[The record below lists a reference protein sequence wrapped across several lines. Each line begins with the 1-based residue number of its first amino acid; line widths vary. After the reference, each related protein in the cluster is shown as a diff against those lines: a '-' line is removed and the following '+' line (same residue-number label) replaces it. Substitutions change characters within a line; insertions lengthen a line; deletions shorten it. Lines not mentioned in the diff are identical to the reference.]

1 MANEIS
7 VSVWLSVSK
16 HGASNAGAGSRT
28 LTMAGDQMINNV
40 QIISSVAPEAVV
52 LGDVGTIGYVFL
64 KNLDST
70 NYVEI
75 DSVNTLDNWPQRL
88 LPGEFILLKPEG
100 ITMYALANDAP
111 VNLQVLA
118 VEL

>member
-7 VSVWLSVSK
+7 VSVSLSASK
-16 HGASNAGAGSRT
+16 HGAANAAAGSLT

-40 QIISSVAPEAVV
+40 QIITNVAAEAVV
-52 LGDVGTIGYVFL
+52 LGDVGSIGYVFL

-75 DSVNTLDNWPQRL
+75 DSVNTMDSWPQRL
-88 LPGEFILLKPEG
+88 FPGEFILLKPEG
-100 ITMYALANDAP
+100 LTMYALANDAP

-118 VEL
+118 LEL